1 MIRALLVD
9 DEDLARSRLKS
20 LLRAFEDIEIVGEAA
35 DGEQAMERI
44 QELKPDLVF
53 LDIQMPGC
61 SGTEVAQSLAAPE
74 PKIIFCTAYDQY
86 ALEAFELSA
95 LDYLLKPVTRAR
107 LAKAIEKVRKTTP
120 TDLPAR
126 SAETLAAK
134 GHSYPT
140 RLLAKRASRY
150 RVIPQN
156 EVLYFAFEDGLTR
169 LHTADQDFLMDLTIT
184 DLENRLNPRVFFR
197 ISRAAMI
204 NLNHVHEVSPLPGGY
219 AWVTLRNKARLEV
232 SRRRLRE
239 LMEKLGQ

>member
-20 LLRAFEDIEIVGEAA
+20 LLRAFDDIEIIGEAA
-35 DGEQAMERI
+35 DGEQAMDRI

-107 LAKAIEKVRKTTP
+107 LAKAIEKLRQTGSSQP
-120 TDLPAR
+120 PR
-126 SAETLAAK
+126 SADTLAAK

-140 RLLAKRASRY
+140 RLLAKRAGRY
-150 RVIPQN
+150 RVIQQN
-156 EVLYFAFEDGLTR
+156 EVFYFAFEDGLTR
-169 LHTADQDFLMDLTIT
+169 LHTVDQDLLMDLTIT

-232 SRRRLRE
+232 SRRRLKE
-239 LMEKLGQ
+239 LMDKLGQ

>member
-1 MIRALLVD
+1 MIKALLVD

-20 LLRAFEDIEIVGEAA
+20 LLKAFSDVEIVGEAA
-35 DGEQAMERI
+35 DGEQAMEFI

-86 ALEAFELSA
+86 ALEAFELCA
-95 LDYLLKPVTRAR
+95 VDYLLKPVTRAR
-107 LAKAIEKVRKTTP
+107 LAKAIEKVRQV
-120 TDLPAR
+120 A
-126 SAETLAAK
+126 SAGPSAPSAQTLALK

-140 RLLAKRASRY
+140 RLLARRAGRY

-156 EVLYFAFEDGLTR
+156 EVLYFASEEGLTR

-204 NLNHVHEVSPLPGGY
+204 NLNHVQEVSPLPGGY

-232 SRRRLRE
+232 SRRRLKE
-239 LMEKLGQ
+239 LMEKLEQ

>member
-20 LLRAFEDIEIVGEAA
+20 LLRAFEDIEIIGEAA

-107 LAKAIEKVRKTTP
+107 LAKAIEKVRHAGSSQP
-120 TDLPAR
+120 PH
-126 SAETLAAK
+126 SAETLATK
-134 GHSYPT
+134 GHAYPT
-140 RLLAKRASRY
+140 RLLAKRAGRY

-169 LHTADQDFLMDLTIT
+169 LHTAEQDFLMDLTIT

>member
-20 LLRAFEDIEIVGEAA
+20 LLRAFDDIEIVGEAA
-35 DGEQAMERI
+35 DGEQAMEQI

-107 LAKAIEKVRKTTP
+107 LAKAIEKVRKTGSAEQ
-120 TDLPAR
+120 PAH
-126 SAETLAAK
+126 SAETLATK

-140 RLLAKRASRY
+140 RLLAKRAGRY

-156 EVLYFAFEDGLTR
+156 DILYFAFEDGLTR

-204 NLNHVHEVSPLPGGY
+204 NLNHAHEVSPLPGGY
-219 AWVTLRNKARLEV
+219 AWVTLRNRVRLEV